1 MKRITLLK
9 PHTNAGRKFPAGA
22 SLSLAE
28 EKAVWLIGL
37 GVAEAATEPQAEAV
51 AAAAQPKTAKAKE

>member
-22 SLSLAE
+22 KLSLEEHKAE
-28 EKAVWLIGL
+28 WLIGL
-37 GVAEAATEPQAEAV
+37 GVAEQADEPAAAAEST
-51 AAAAQPKTAKAKE
+51 AAQPKTAKAKE